1 MDTDRIR
8 TWGPVA
14 AVLLLLPIS
23 FVLLR
28 LWLPPIGGSAEDPE
42 IEPVL
47 DQAPEPS
54 PSHEV
59 GGSATCAGCHA
70 EQHAAWTRSTHAR
83 AEGELTGASPLTDGA
98 LKQGT
103 ELVKPIRTIGVP
115 PVVQF
120 LVPGEGGRLQ
130 VTSMAYDPAKSE
142 WFDVFGEERLPG
154 EWGHWTGG
162 GMTWN
167 TQCASCHSTGV
178 SKGWV
183 EQEGL
188 FRTEVAEHGVG
199 CAACHGALP
208 EHGAGFRSPAPTLDT
223 CAACHSRRADLTE
236 GFVPGERFLD
246 HFAPQ
251 LVDSTDAFWPDGQV
265 REEDFEWTAF
275 VGSAMHAAGVTCS
288 SCHEP
293 HSGSLREPQDALCLG
308 CHSAMPGFAAHD
320 PHPEGKGAGC
330 VGCHMPVTT
339 YMQRD
344 PRHDHGF
351 TVPDPWTA
359 VELGV
364 PDPCTR
370 CHTDRDAR
378 WALEVSTRW
387 WGDLSSPRRART
399 VALARGKQGD
409 PSAIPQLLSLLR
421 TEPLPAWRAASAG
434 MLEGF
439 LEREEVRSGLV
450 AALADPEPLVRF
462 AAAGALS
469 PVAPEPSVDKAMEGL
484 LADPVRSVRVAA
496 ARGLRFRLAPSDP
509 HAKDYATYLALA
521 SDTPAGLHERGTWAL
536 ERGDSPSAVR
546 DLARAVQMDARSPV
560 LRDAYA
566 VALASY
572 GRPQDAAAQL
582 REAVALAPSDGALWF
597 RLGLGEAGRGD
608 MAAAE
613 QALTRASAL
622 QPEDV
627 RTWYNLGL
635 VRQQLGLGQPAI
647 DALRRAVALSPDAE
661 SRYALAST
669 LFSQGKRQEAR
680 AEAVA
685 VLQLAPDHPGAL
697 QIRDQTEK

>member
-14 AVLLLLPIS
+14 AVLLLLPVS

-28 LWLPPIGGSAEDPE
+28 LWLPPIGGPAEDPA

-47 DQAPEPS
+47 DRALEPAAPEGPA
-54 PSHEV
+54 
-59 GGSATCAGCHA
+59 GSATCAGCHA

-83 AEGELTGASPLTDGA
+83 AEGELAGAPLTDGA
-98 LKQGT
+98 LQQGG
-103 ELVKPIRTIGVP
+103 ELVRPIRTIGVP

-120 LVPGEGGRLQ
+120 LVPGQGGRLQ
-130 VTSMAYDPAKSE
+130 VTSMAYDPDKAE
-142 WFDVFGEERLPG
+142 WFDVFGEERQAG

-178 SKGWV
+178 AKGWD
-183 EQEGL
+183 EQASL
-188 FRTEVAEHGVG
+188 FRTEVSEHGVG

-208 EHGAGFRSPAPTLDT
+208 EHGAGFEARAPDLDT

-236 GFVPGERFLD
+236 GFVPGERYLD

-251 LVDSTDAFWPDGQV
+251 LVDATDAFWPDGQV

-275 VGSAMHAAGVTCS
+275 VGSTMHAKGVTCT

-293 HSGSLREPQDALCLG
+293 HSGELRAPVDSLCSS
-308 CHSAMPGFAAHD
+308 CHGAMPGFAAHD
-320 PHPEGKGAGC
+320 EHPEGQDPGC

-359 VELGV
+359 VELGI

-370 CHTDRDAR
+370 CHSDKDAK
-378 WALEVSTRW
+378 WALAASKRMW
-387 WGDLSSPRRART
+387 PGLSPPQRART

-409 PSAIPQLLSLLR
+409 PSAVPQLLGLLR
-421 TEPLPAWRAASAG
+421 TEPQPAWRAAAAG

-439 LEREEVRSGLV
+439 LEREDARASLI
-450 AALADPEPLVRF
+450 AALSDPEPLVRF

-469 PVAPEPSVDKAMEGL
+469 PVAPDPSADKALEGL
-484 LADPVRSVRVAA
+484 LADPTRAVRVAA
-496 ARGLRFRLAPSDP
+496 ARALRYRLAPSD
-509 HAKDYATYLALA
+509 ARAADYATYLTLA

-536 ERGDSPSAVR
+536 ERGDSASAVR

-582 REAVALAPSDGALWF
+582 REATALAPGDGALWF

-608 MAAAE
+608 LPAAE
-613 QALTRASAL
+613 QALTKASEL
-622 QPEDV
+622 QPQDA

-635 VRQQLGLGQPAI
+635 VRQQLGQGQSAV

-669 LFSQGKRQEAR
+669 LFAQGRLPEAR
-680 AEAVA
+680 AEAQA
-685 VLQLAPDHPGAL
+685 VLALAPGHPGAQ
-697 QIRDQTEK
+697 QIVGQ